1 MCIDVSLFL
10 LDFSF
15 LYPLR
20 LAMDYS
26 DFEISKTHGP
36 VVPSFV
42 LGCEYVGL
50 SLLGGFSRFLSLWV
64 NIGDP
69 KPLDSV
75 VA

>member
-26 DFEISKTHGP
+26 HFEISKTHGP
-36 VVPSFV
+36 VLPSFV

-50 SLLGGFSRFLSLWV
+50 SLLGGFSRFLSL
-64 NIGDP
+64 
-69 KPLDSV
+69 
-75 VA
+75 